1 MINIAILRCNSLHFI
16 FFFTIT
22 AGEKFKDFRFLGIPE
37 VSGIMFFFFCF
48 PYAQDPSKAME
59 ILSEYSSELAEKFIF
74 SLILSSAHM
83 VHLD

>member
-37 VSGIMFFFFCF
+37 VSGIMFFFFL
-48 PYAQDPSKAME
+48 
-59 ILSEYSSELAEKFIF
+59 LSICTRSIESNGNSF
-74 SLILSSAHM
+74 
-83 VHLD
+83 